1 MFESIPQIP
10 INVKEIK
17 KIILKDQFI
26 SSDQSIDENELLNV
40 LTANCKGRNA
50 LFFKAYGHAKVFGLR
65 SSIPDGSTQILD
77 AGTFKS
83 LVRFYIHKC
92 FWLEQLC
99 RIFIKYNVGGMDG
112 FFSFG
117 GDGEGCDKHK

>member
-26 SSDQSIDENELLNV
+26 STDQSIDEKELLNV

-50 LFFKAYGHAKVFGLR
+50 LFFQAYGHTKVFGLR

-77 AGTFKS
+77 AGTS
-83 LVRFYIHKC
+83 NGSTGFYNT
-92 FWLEQLC
+92 FFAF
-99 RIFIKYNVGGMDG
+99 FIGIIRDINQ
-112 FFSFG
+112 FL
-117 GDGEGCDKHK
+117 

>member
-83 LVRFYIHKC
+83 LVRFYIHKTFNKSNC
-92 FWLEQLC
+92 VEFLSNIMWEGWMAFFLFF
-99 RIFIKYNVGGMDG
+99 RRGWGGVRQT
-112 FFSFG
+112 
-117 GDGEGCDKHK
+117 